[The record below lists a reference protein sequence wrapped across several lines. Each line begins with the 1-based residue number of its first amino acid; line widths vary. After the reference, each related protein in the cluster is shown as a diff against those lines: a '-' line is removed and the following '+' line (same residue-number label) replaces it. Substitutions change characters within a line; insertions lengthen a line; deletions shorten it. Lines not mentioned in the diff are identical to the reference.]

1 MKKWFFLLALA
12 AALAGYWAPWV
23 HHKASALVLTGLDMG
38 EFVKFLPQFR
48 SGELRFLREVFY
60 LPLLLSSLSFIL
72 MASSPALSY
81 PRWARGLLLM
91 LAWAMALS
99 MLPPA
104 WSPPILLK
112 SEFIRQTIAIV
123 FCLTL
128 PLAWPILKRIP
139 SSALYSFLLLASLL
153 GSILPSV
160 YFEKTRPFIVMLY
173 TQPIGWGWGIYLMLA
188 GFAFL
193 AGLSLSELVRRKGQ
207 KVTDG
212 GSPEALVQPGSIARA
227 AGILAAGNI
236 ASRVMG
242 LGRETIIAHYFG
254 ATGEVSAFRV
264 ASIIPTMVYEL
275 LIGGMLSAALVPV
288 LSEYASSERKEEL
301 GRVVGIVLGVFG
313 LGLGVVV
320 LMIELFAPLV
330 AWLLGGGFSV
340 ELRRITTNLIR
351 IIIPALL
358 IFGSSGILT
367 GLLYSL
373 KRFSAPAFGAAVY
386 NLGII
391 LAAPLFSRF
400 LDIYSLALGI
410 VMGALL
416 QFLILIPSLRDI
428 PIKLS
433 FNLRHPA
440 LKRIFML
447 YLPIAAGL
455 IISEIQVAIDR
466 NLASRTGPSSIAWMA
481 NATTLIQ
488 FPHGLISIA
497 ISTAILPTLA
507 RIALSR
513 EKNEEFLATLASGI
527 KMVLAAAI
535 PATVGLFILSYPI
548 IATIFEHG
556 RFTPYDTQYTVLALR
571 LYLIGLVFASVDWPL
586 NYAFYARKDTF
597 TPAAVGVLSVLVY
610 LGVALTL
617 MKPMGM
623 AGLVLA
629 DSAKHLSHC
638 ITMLL
643 MLHRK
648 VGSLKGYGI
657 SSTILKGA
665 LASLAMAFAVGEV
678 LQVIPMGSFQGKLT
692 AVIAGG
698 FVGAGIYLAMAMIMR
713 MEEILLIKEA
723 VLSRLRRI

>member
-1 MKKWFFLLALA
+1 MKKWLFLLALV
-12 AALAGYWAPWV
+12 AALSGYWAPWV

-48 SGELRFLREVFY
+48 SGELRFRREVFY
-60 LPLLLSSLSFIL
+60 LPLLLSSLSSIL
-72 MASSPALSY
+72 MASSPAFSY
-81 PRWARGLLLM
+81 PMWARGLLLM

-104 WSPPILLK
+104 WSPPLLLR
-112 SEFIRQTIAIV
+112 SEFIYQTIAII

-128 PLAWPILKRIP
+128 PFAWPILKRIP
-139 SSALYSFLLLASLL
+139 SSALYSFLFLASLL
-153 GSILPSV
+153 SSILPSL

-173 TQPIGWGWGIYLMLA
+173 AQPISWGWGVYLMLA
-188 GFAFL
+188 GFALL

-207 KVTDG
+207 KVMDG
-212 GSPEALVQPGSIARA
+212 GSSEAFVQPGSIARA

-301 GRVVGIVLGVFG
+301 GRAVGIVLGVFG
-313 LGLGVVV
+313 LSLGVIV

-400 LDIYSLALGI
+400 LDIYSLAMGI
-410 VMGALL
+410 VLGALF

-433 FNLRHPA
+433 LNLRHPA

-466 NLASRTGPSSIAWMA
+466 NLASRTGSSSIAWMA

-527 KMVLAAAI
+527 KLVLAAAI

-617 MKPMGM
+617 MKPLGM

-629 DSAKHLSHC
+629 DSAKHISHC
-638 ITMLL
+638 ITMLI
-643 MLHRK
+643 MLHWK
-648 VGSLKGYGI
+648 IGSLKGYGI

-678 LQVIPMGSFQGKLT
+678 LQVIPINSFQGRLT
-692 AVIAGG
+692 AVVAGG
-698 FVGAGIYLAMAMIMR
+698 AVGTGIYLAMAMIMK

-723 VLSRLRRI
+723 VLSRLRRV